1 MLTIFYR
8 RRVQREQR
16 LQHPQ
21 GALLP
26 PHQEAED
33 AAQEGRDTHRYSDLM
48 IMSYLLQ
55 LCTYFTDADVCI
67 GPVASHQV
75 QLYNDKVKEPNFIKL
90 H

>member
-8 RRVQREQR
+8 RRVQGEQR

-21 GALLP
+21 GAVLP

-33 AAQEGRDTHRYSDLM
+33 AAQEGRATHRYSDM
-48 IMSYLLQ
+48 IIMAYLLQ

-75 QLYNDKVKEPNFIKL
+75 NLLNDKVKEPNFIKV